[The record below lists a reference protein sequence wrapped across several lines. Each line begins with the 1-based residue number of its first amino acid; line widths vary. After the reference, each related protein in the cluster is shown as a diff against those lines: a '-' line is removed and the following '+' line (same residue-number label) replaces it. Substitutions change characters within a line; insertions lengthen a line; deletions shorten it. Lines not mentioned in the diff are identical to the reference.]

1 MRDFSNY
8 QNQISSNQRSARCL
22 VSCLGLGS
30 WVLGT
35 RSWLSVLA
43 GPSVLGVLGPDHRAW
58 SSGLVL
64 GPCLGPCPRA
74 LSSRLVLGPCPR
86 ALSSGLVLG
95 PCPWALSSGLVFGP
109 CPRALSSGLVL
120 GLACPWALS
129 SGLVFGGLGVANNGA
144 KLKLLS

>member
-43 GPSVLGVLGPDHRAW
+43 GPSVVLHPGCL
-58 SSGLVL
+58 GLVI
-64 GPCLGPCPRA
+64 GPGPRA
-74 LSSRLVLGPCPR
+74 LSLGLASSLVLGPCPR

-95 PCPWALSSGLVFGP
+95 PCPRALSSGLVLGP

-120 GLACPWALS
+120 GPCLRALS
-129 SGLVFGGLGVANNGA
+129 LALLVLGPCPRALSLGGWGLPTMAP
-144 KLKLLS
+144 S